1 MDVKH
6 SSGTRK
12 RRAAAKNKNQI
23 QFDRNQV
30 IINNDILE
38 LERELEHGLETV
50 SGNMLCDNEILIGH
64 TGTLKSRVQRY
75 TTYIRDI
82 LELADPKS
90 LREGVMLHNI
100 LNDDMVESIFQET
113 DGMNDTIYK
122 NNVPRFL
129 AFSRGFITHVLFDTK
144 SNTVSMSIDIEIPLA
159 YLKNTIPVY
168 NVHQIGFIPKNGGP
182 CLKFNLPKSLAYDN
196 GMFYEINCQSD
207 ICIDTIASTS
217 PSCLV
222 NEPNNS
228 CQTIL
233 SHCFMPQSSFSTNDG
248 LLLTTNHGVYSIDG
262 SGIRTKLP
270 RTTGSIYVPWD
281 ALSRVE
287 VESENGLIYK
297 TFYPPNRNMV
307 NSGDVFY
314 TDSRFDEFE
323 IGHEWL
329 AIFKANHSIQNEITR
344 KTAEDIKLINGNIM
358 SRETQLSVWIA
369 IGFVLATVVIAL
381 VIICCRKKKRTVY
394 ILENGKD

>member
-64 TGTLKSRVQRY
+64 TGTLKSKGAKVYNINSWHFRASWSKKLTWRCHVTQHTQWWY
-75 TTYIRDI
+75 G
-82 LELADPKS
+82 
-90 LREGVMLHNI
+90 REYLPGDRWNL
-100 LNDDMVESIFQET
+100 
-113 DGMNDTIYK
+113 NDTIYK

-129 AFSRGFITHVLFDTK
+129 AFSRGFITHILFDTK

-168 NVHQIGFIPKNGGP
+168 NVHQIGFIPKNGGQ

-270 RTTGSIYVPWD
+270 EPLDQFMLCLELKSNQKMVWFIKHFIHPTETWSTVETFSTQILALMNLKLDMSGSLSSKPTTQF
-281 ALSRVE
+281 
-287 VESENGLIYK
+287 K
-297 TFYPPNRNMV
+297 TKSPGRHWTN
-307 NSGDVFY
+307 
-314 TDSRFDEFE
+314 
-323 IGHEWL
+323 
-329 AIFKANHSIQNEITR
+329 
-344 KTAEDIKLINGNIM
+344 
-358 SRETQLSVWIA
+358 
-369 IGFVLATVVIAL
+369 
-381 VIICCRKKKRTVY
+381 
-394 ILENGKD
+394 